1 VRARGVEIRAKT
13 ARSGAG
19 GDGSGRTA
27 PTDTLWPRSV
37 RGQCGPPTA
46 PRSWWR
52 QFQADPCDSVRCGA
66 AAVPRALTTPRN
78 GSSVVGRRGDTCLSR
93 NGSKRH
99 PGSRAVT
106 FYGCALCGRACQFE
120 SAPPQGG
127 RRPKQGAGS
136 PYAGSSTEE
145 PLADPDLAA
154 AGLDPL
160 FLAARD
166 RRWCISH
173 SPVCGEIVASTEAST
188 LGWCRTRYGVICWPP
203 RRHHSDEVA
212 GSLPR
217 LTACVS
223 GMGSELNCPDRSP
236 DVPRSTAHGCRF
248 EPWTNVHSLDSG
260 YISGAL
266 RLQKP
271 QGWTACGPS
280 GTRRLPAD
288 WLQYGLWSLS
298 LALCSA
304 DSRLAVQNMKRKLR
318 GGPWAARRAG
328 GRGGAC
334 VSCRLTQR
342 LPARSGAR
350 VSL

>member
-1 VRARGVEIRAKT
+1 VYLTLACLRRDCRLHGGVNTWLVSHA
-13 ARSGAG
+13 
-19 GDGSGRTA
+19 
-27 PTDTLWPRSV
+27 V
-37 RGQCGPPTA
+37 RGDLLATSSPSFGRGGWVIA
-46 PRSWWR
+46 PVDCLRFRGGVGAQLPRAITRRSSIHRSWM
-52 QFQADPCDSVRCGA
+52 S
-66 AAVPRALTTPRN
+66 
-78 GSSVVGRRGDTCLSR
+78 
-93 NGSKRH
+93 
-99 PGSRAVT
+99 
-106 FYGCALCGRACQFE
+106 
-120 SAPPQGG
+120 
-127 RRPKQGAGS
+127 
-136 PYAGSSTEE
+136 
-145 PLADPDLAA
+145 
-154 AGLDPL
+154 
-160 FLAARD
+160 
-166 RRWCISH
+166 
-173 SPVCGEIVASTEAST
+173 
-188 LGWCRTRYGVICWPP
+188 
-203 RRHHSDEVA
+203 
-212 GSLPR
+212 
-217 LTACVS
+217 
-223 GMGSELNCPDRSP
+223 
-236 DVPRSTAHGCRF
+236 F

-266 RLQKP
+266 RLQKQ